1 MENVADKDLKNVV
14 EQIRTIIKDLPDEEK
29 LAVIREVC
37 CPHCGGDPR
46 YSDGMLC
53 QCWND
58 E

>member
-1 MENVADKDLKNVV
+1 MADKDLKNVV
-14 EQIRTIIKDLPDEEK
+14 EQIRSIIKDLSDEEK

-46 YSDGMLC
+46 YSDGMYC
-53 QCWND
+53 QCSND